1 MEKQLHKR
9 VNIIGVGISAMSLDL
24 AVRQMASWIDSRTRQ
39 YVNVCTVHTIM
50 ECGRS
55 PALRSI
61 VNKSGMATSDGMPLV
76 WLCRYHGHAE
86 ATRVYGPDL
95 LPAFCE
101 YSVSRGYRHFF
112 YGGADGVAPELAG
125 ELERRYPGLQVAGTH
140 SPPFRAAGELE
151 EAAVIEKINSAKPDV
166 VWVGLGTPK
175 QDFWVARH
183 RPVLDAPVLVA
194 VGAAFD
200 FLTGRVPQAPLWM
213 RRNGLE
219 WLFRL
224 MCEPRRLA
232 YRYLVYNPLFIAR
245 VLAQISGLRRYP
257 DQK

>member
-1 MEKQLHKR
+1 MRNTLPR
-9 VNIIGVGISAMSLDL
+9 VNILGVGISAISLDL
-24 AVRQMASWIDSRTRQ
+24 AVRQMASWIDDGSRH
-39 YVNVCTVHTIM
+39 YVNICTVHTVM
-50 ECGRS
+50 ECHQN
-55 PALRSI
+55 PVLRNI
-61 VNKSGMATSDGMPLV
+61 VNNSGMSTSDGMPLV
-76 WLCRYHGHAE
+76 WLCRYHGHKE

-95 LPAFCE
+95 MLSFCE
-101 YSVSRGYRHFF
+101 HSVSRGYRHFF
-112 YGGADGVAPELAG
+112 YGGADGVAPELAE

-140 SPPFRAAGELE
+140 SPPFRAADERE
-151 EAAVIEKINSAKPDV
+151 DPEVIERINSTKPDI

-183 RPVLDAPVLVA
+183 RHVLDAPILVA

-200 FLTGRVPQAPLWM
+200 MHTGRLPQAPVWM
-213 RRNGLE
+213 QRSGLE

-232 YRYLVYNPLFIAR
+232 YRYLVYNPLFVMH
-245 VLAQISGLRRYP
+245 VLAQIGGLRRYT

>member
-1 MEKQLHKR
+1 VQHSFQR
-9 VNIIGVGISAMSLDL
+9 VNILGVEITAGSLDL
-24 AVRQMASWIDSRTRQ
+24 AVRQMASWIDNRTRH

-50 ECGRS
+50 ECCRN
-55 PALRSI
+55 PVLRTSI
-61 VNKSGMATSDGMPLV
+61 NNSGMATSDGMPLV

-95 LPAFCE
+95 MLALCE
-101 YSVSRGYRHFF
+101 HSVSKGYRHFF
-112 YGGADGVAPELAG
+112 YGGADGVAQELAV
-125 ELERRYPGLQVAGTH
+125 ELEKRYPGLQVAGTY
-140 SPPFRAAGELE
+140 SPLFRAVGEME
-151 EAAVIEKINSAKPDV
+151 DPEIIEKINAANPDI

-200 FLTGRVPQAPLWM
+200 FFTGRVPQAPMWM
-213 RRNGLE
+213 QRSGLE

-224 MCEPRRLA
+224 IKEPRRLA
-232 YRYLVYNPLFIAR
+232 FRYLVYNPLFLMSIF
-245 VLAQISGLRRYP
+245 LQLTGLRRY
-257 DQK
+257 